1 MPQRF
6 YYMDT
11 KSKARIALAR
21 AASLRPH
28 VITRINCPFAFEK
41 KKSYLT
47 QYSLSLSLFFF
58 FVLQVRRRF
67 RPSGETSNVSKV
79 RERPPAPLPIF
90 PAEYVPDASYEDLES
105 LDRPQEGSVIS
116 LEWPS
121 PYNEI
126 RARSTN
132 KPNGLAPVMPPTQS
146 LPPSSSAYDDYSLR
160 IHDNEPSELPENPSS
175 SFKSRSSHEHP
186 TLATKNP
193 LYVETFT
200 SSDQKLKGNWSPYGN
215 LPPPLPEP
223 RKDAGE
229 YMLPLT
235 LPQKPISGLSTP
247 ETSDTS
253 ECIDEHGYLKCI
265 A

>member
-1 MPQRF
+1 MF
-6 YYMDT
+6 
-11 KSKARIALAR
+11 
-21 AASLRPH
+21 SL
-28 VITRINCPFAFEK
+28 T
-41 KKSYLT
+41 
-47 QYSLSLSLFFF
+47 LSFFF

-67 RPSGETSNVSKV
+67 RPSGKTSNVSKV

-126 RARSTN
+126 RVRSTS
-132 KPNGLAPVMPPTQS
+132 KGRKTSNGLAPVMPPTQS

-160 IHDNEPSELPENPSS
+160 LHDNEPS
-175 SFKSRSSHEHP
+175 HEHP
-186 TLATKNP
+186 ALTTKNP
-193 LYVETFT
+193 LYVT
-200 SSDQKLKGNWSPYGN
+200 SSDQKLKRNRSPYDN

-247 ETSDTS
+247 EASDTS